1 MGRAAQKGQ
10 GKRGT
15 RRTGPDTATGDTM
28 AGSACSSGSSS
39 RSRLIAGNA
48 GGTGRAPP
56 PPRCAKVEVTPEV
69 EHAALQ
75 ALAACGPAV
84 EASPPWSSYSDHWSR
99 STGVANLRIG
109 KGKDERRH
117 RPRPAPTTAHGR
129 PRHDLPSFGFGQIA
143 ESIMPSYV
151 CKTATRCQHTCP
163 PTFGSQ
169 VARALRG

>member
-1 MGRAAQKGQ
+1 
-10 GKRGT
+10 
-15 RRTGPDTATGDTM
+15 M
-28 AGSACSSGSSS
+28 AGFGVLQRFKLQVAVDRRQRRRDGSS
-39 RSRLIAGNA
+39 
-48 GGTGRAPP
+48 APASEV
-56 PPRCAKVEVTPEV
+56 RKVEVTPEV

-109 KGKDERRH
+109 KGKDDGRRH

-169 VARALRG
+169 GSQATLSDESEARVTG

>member
-1 MGRAAQKGQ
+1 
-10 GKRGT
+10 
-15 RRTGPDTATGDTM
+15 M
-28 AGSACSSGSSS
+28 AGFGVLQRFKLQVAVDRRQRRRDGSS
-39 RSRLIAGNA
+39 
-48 GGTGRAPP
+48 APASEV
-56 PPRCAKVEVTPEV
+56 RKVEVTPEV

-84 EASPPWSSYSDHWSR
+84 EASPPWSSYSDHWLR
-99 STGVANLRIG
+99 STPPRWKGLAGVANLRIG
-109 KGKDERRH
+109 KGKDDGRRH